1 MQRTICPNCA
11 SANVRLKP
19 IATRTCGGI
28 GAITGLLTAAKAGSE
43 GADIGRNLLPRF
55 GAAIGGAAGFLTG
68 LLTGALSGA
77 AVGHAI
83 DRKIIQAYHCNDC
96 GHDFAA

>member
-1 MQRTICPNCA
+1 MQRTICPNCG
-11 SANVRLKP
+11 SANVRLRP

-28 GAITGLLTAAKAGSE
+28 GAVTGGIAAAKAGMA
-43 GADIGRNLLPRF
+43 GAEIGKALMPHV
-55 GAAIGGAAGFLTG
+55 GGIIGGFTGFMTG

-83 DRKIIQAYHCNDC
+83 DRRIIQAYHCNDC

>member
-1 MQRTICPNCA
+1 MQRTTCPNCG
-11 SANVRLKP
+11 SVNVRLKP

-28 GAITGLLTAAKAGSE
+28 GAVTGLLTAAKASVK
-43 GADIGRNLLPRF
+43 GADIGRNFLPPF
-55 GAAIGGAAGFLTG
+55 GTAIGGVAGFLTG
-68 LLTGALSGA
+68 MLTGALSGA

-83 DRKIIQAYHCNDC
+83 DRKIIQAYKCNDC